1 MVLIWGQTDAITPLS
16 QGIHLRI
23 CSRTVLWLSFR
34 ALVTAPSS
42 RSLICSRGSS
52 PRHLAP
58 VDLNPGTS
66 DAAVP
71 YRSALSA
78 QALVLSQSG
87 CVGSRLPESVIS
99 AANNPAMI
107 SFG

>member
-1 MVLIWGQTDAITPLS
+1 MHTCAIVGPPMFSFAFPWFRYGRELS
-16 QGIHLRI
+16 AALG
-23 CSRTVLWLSFR
+23 TVL
-34 ALVTAPSS
+34 
-42 RSLICSRGSS
+42 
-52 PRHLAP
+52 
-58 VDLNPGTS
+58 DLNPGTS

-78 QALVLSQSG
+78 QALVLSQSA